1 MTSGVVDEHSVVGER
16 SVAAVPE
23 AHDMTAPE
31 VTVGARGAIGS
42 LGLGQA
48 GVPLDVAKLATA
60 KARALEVIRDHLRQE
75 YDFEHDGFDE
85 IRHDSATP
93 INHIWI
99 GDVRH
104 VPVSDDPK
112 LVATIFTEKIQK
124 DGSQQAPKNHICLF
138 ISTEPLQKDDLINKY
153 DESLEKELIA
163 FTVEFDFDGPRRHSL
178 KHRHVDPKFRGR
190 LGTEILKEY
199 EKYFQKMAND
209 TGETQYNV
217 ILTRKK
223 ITLDWALKNGYKPDT
238 EHDAELIVKLKAG
251 GQGVTVKGEDL
262 YLEEDP
268 DKIVAPIG
276 MAVRKDFTPVSQ

>member
-1 MTSGVVDEHSVVGER
+1 MNDENSPPGVVDEHAVVGEQI
-16 SVAAVPE
+16 VAIQEAPATVVP
-23 AHDMTAPE
+23 DE
-31 VTVGARGAIGS
+31 VTVGARGAIES

-48 GVPLDVAKLATA
+48 GVPLDVAKLATV

-104 VPVSDDPK
+104 VQVSDDPK
-112 LVATIFTEKIQK
+112 LVATIFTGKIQK
-124 DGSQQAPKNHICLF
+124 DGSLEAPKNHICLV
-138 ISTEPLQKDDLINKY
+138 ICTEPLKKQDLIDKY
-153 DESLEKELIA
+153 DESLGQEQIA

-178 KHRHVDPKFRGR
+178 KHRYVDPKFRGG

-209 TGETQYNV
+209 TGETQHNV
-217 ILTRKK
+217 LLTRKK
-223 ITLDWALKNGYKPDT
+223 ITLDWALKNDYKPDT
-238 EHDAELIVKLKAG
+238 EHDAELIGKLKAG
-251 GQGVTVKGEDL
+251 DQGVTVQGEDL
-262 YLEEDP
+262 YSEE
-268 DKIVAPIG
+268 APIG
-276 MAVRKDFTPVSQ
+276 IAVRKDFTPVSQ